1 MKRSP
6 EPASPLGGGLALAR
20 RSSLLARR
28 SLQRRRHRRQR
39 QRIVGV
45 RVMAAV
51 NVEQV
56 QKSRS
61 MIREIIRETHA
72 NPIFVRL
79 AWHDSGS
86 YDDTVKQ
93 GGATA
98 SIRFKPELG
107 YGANNGLKDAIDLLV
122 GTDVDDPCGTHTSG
136 STPRFHAPVRRPGS
150 TLTRATRYALAR
162 FLVSSFARSR
172 SRLPVRRCL
181 WRWVLISADRAL
193 PLPTRGCLKWCTTA
207 IPTATV

>member
-1 MKRSP
+1 
-6 EPASPLGGGLALAR
+6 
-20 RSSLLARR
+20 
-28 SLQRRRHRRQR
+28 
-39 QRIVGV
+39 
-45 RVMAAV
+45 MAAV

-122 GTDVDDPCGTHTSG
+122 GTD
-136 STPRFHAPVRRPGS
+136 
-150 TLTRATRYALAR
+150 
-162 FLVSSFARSR
+162 
-172 SRLPVRRCL
+172 
-181 WRWVLISADRAL
+181 
-193 PLPTRGCLKWCTTA
+193 
-207 IPTATV
+207 